1 MAELE
6 RESQMFKNCFGGL
19 ENHLRDDDVDDGDDD
34 GDNDNGEFEKM
45 IKINRRFDE
54 NETHLVRS

>member
-19 ENHLRDDDVDDGDDD
+19 KNHLCDNDGDDD
-34 GDNDNGEFEKM
+34 GDVGEGIEDGMM
-45 IKINRRFDE
+45 I
-54 NETHLVRS
+54 VRGRIT